1 MVKSQKK
8 ILLGIII
15 GLAVIISASL
25 FFVFVGNT
33 KEVLVA
39 TKNVTAN
46 KEITADMFTKER
58 VDAASLPDNYINA
71 SDAEDVIGHYTYI
84 GFTKGSVLTTNNI
97 ATGDKK
103 ASSAIDKKKTLLT
116 INATNLPSGIQ
127 SGDHVNIII
136 GANVDE
142 GGKVALTYQNIEVSN
157 VYIDEDNEINGLE
170 VSVTPEQAQKIVYAQ
185 INGQLSVALLPVD
198 YKEKTLEP
206 TNESG
211 FLDTSIS
218 NSSSDSSQTSTQ
230 EEDTSSDEIIQ

>member
-8 ILLGIII
+8 ILLAIII
-15 GLAVIISASL
+15 GLAVVISASL

-33 KEVLVA
+33 KDVLVA

-46 KEITADMFTKER
+46 KEITADMFTTER
-58 VDAASLPDNYINA
+58 VDAASLPDDYISA
-71 SDAEDVIGHYTYI
+71 SDAKDIVGYYTYI
-84 GFTKGSVLTTNNI
+84 GFTKGSVLTKNNI
-97 ATGDKK
+97 ATGEKK
-103 ASSAIDKKKTLLT
+103 ASSAISKNKTLLT

-136 GANVDE
+136 GASVDE
-142 GGKVALTYQNIEVSN
+142 GGKVAITYQNIEVSN
-157 VYIDEDNEINGLE
+157 IYVDEDNEVNGLE

-185 INGQLSVALLPVD
+185 INGQLSVALLPID

-211 FLDTSIS
+211 FLDTTSAS
-218 NSSSDSSQTSTQ
+218 TSSSETSANQ
-230 EEDTSSDEIIQ
+230 EETSNEIITE